1 METGLLH
8 THSLV
13 ASLYTLL
20 IIVLTFFII
29 TRNKNAFTTLRLKLR
44 WPRVVLEVLLL
55 ATGGI
60 LLNRAPDG
68 LSPDYLIKYGVT
80 VGAVVLAVVGFRRYQ
95 PLPAT
100 LSIVLLVY
108 LFYAARQHDWR
119 LQSVE
124 SRSEGIGVL
133 TATSPETQLADGQ
146 RLYAV
151 NCVRC
156 HGENG
161 RAQYRKAPDL
171 ARFAKGDAYADHL
184 LVNGLNTMPAFA
196 HLNENQRLAVI
207 AYLNSLRGEV
217 QAQR

>member
-8 THSLV
+8 THTLV

-20 IIVLTFFII
+20 IIVLSFFII
-29 TRNKNAFTTLRLKLR
+29 TGNQNAFTSLRLKLR
-44 WPRVVLEVLLL
+44 WPRVVLEVVLL

-68 LSPDYLIKYGVT
+68 LSVDYLIKYGLTLV
-80 VGAVVLAVVGFRRYQ
+80 AVVLAVVGFRRYQ
-95 PLPAT
+95 ALPT
-100 LSIVLLVY
+100 ILSILLLVY
-108 LFYAARQHDWR
+108 VFYASRLHDWR
-119 LQSVE
+119 LRSVA
-124 SRSEGIGVL
+124 SRSAGIGEL
-133 TATSPETQLADGQ
+133 MATSPETQLVDGKQ
-146 RLYAV
+146 LYHI

-184 LVNGLNTMPAFA
+184 LVNGLNSMPAFA

-217 QAQR
+217 QALR